1 MILRGVFG
9 FYMKRGGTVREVWGG
24 VCFWVLHE
32 GGCYSKRE
40 RCVCLDSAGRKGGGC
55 YREMGVLRELSGF
68 LLVTEPV
75 AMELGLPLVEASAN
89 RTPAQSVSSLIKK
102 KCLSC
107 SLCHVALLPLPKL
120 EGQK

>member
-40 RCVCLDSAGRKGGGC
+40 RCVCLDSAGRKGGGVLQ
-55 YREMGVLRELSGF
+55 RDGGVEGALWFS
-68 LLVTEPV
+68 
-75 AMELGLPLVEASAN
+75 LGDRACCHGAGPPIGGGLGQSHAS
-89 RTPAQSVSSLIKK
+89 TVCFIID
-102 KCLSC
+102 
-107 SLCHVALLPLPKL
+107 
-120 EGQK
+120 